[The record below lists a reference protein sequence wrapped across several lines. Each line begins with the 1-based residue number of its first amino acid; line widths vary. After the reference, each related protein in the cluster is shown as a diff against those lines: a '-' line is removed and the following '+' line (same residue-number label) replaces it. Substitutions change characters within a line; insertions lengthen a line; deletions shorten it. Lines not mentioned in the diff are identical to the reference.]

1 MEARKRF
8 AVRRIRLSVTKAFGG
23 LPSNAMPRTPN
34 SGYFIFKTDLM
45 GFSMASAFA
54 VAERTPATTSSKRNF
69 ALAGNSL
76 HLKVL
81 QANNAAIAKRIW

>member
-1 MEARKRF
+1 MEVRKRF
-8 AVRRIRLSVTKAFGG
+8 AVSRIRLSVTKAFGR
-23 LPSNAMPRTPN
+23 LPSNTTPRTPN
-34 SGYFIFKTDLM
+34 SGYFIFKTALIE
-45 GFSMASAFA
+45 FSMVAAFA
-54 VAERTPATTSSKRNF
+54 VAKRMPPITSSKRNF